1 MGLSLWSIVIKIFWQ
16 VSTGPARAGQVEEC
30 EWQEI
35 MLVFTLDNDQPR
47 TITSAII
54 IQLTTPRAASPDVS
68 EDVSSVF
75 LFFLLPLLLIYGVWR
90 QEIIWPLLIICGCG
104 GDLTVCIMG
113 SGDLLASIQMY
124 VLWRNEISWPL
135 MIIHWVWRR
144 SPGLYS

>member
-1 MGLSLWSIVIKIFWQ
+1 
-16 VSTGPARAGQVEEC
+16 
-30 EWQEI
+30 

-54 IQLTTPRAASPDVS
+54 IQLTTPRAASLDVS

-75 LFFLLPLLLIYGVWR
+75 LFFLLPLLLIYGVGR
-90 QEIIWPLLIICGCG
+90 QEITWPLLIIYGCG

-124 VLWRNEISWPL
+124 VLWRNKISWPL
-135 MIIHWVWRR
+135 MII
-144 SPGLYS
+144 Y